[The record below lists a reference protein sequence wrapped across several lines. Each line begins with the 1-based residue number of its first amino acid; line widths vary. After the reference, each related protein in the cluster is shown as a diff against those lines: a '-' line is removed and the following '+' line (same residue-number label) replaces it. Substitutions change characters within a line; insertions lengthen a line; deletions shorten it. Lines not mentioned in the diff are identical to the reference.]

1 MRLSSTL
8 FKQGKRALLAVLSL
22 AVAMSLVNCGKVK
35 EEVTYVVGLEEYVY
49 GYPLVMMDVT
59 REVMTATPV
68 SGQYTAPIN
77 QFERLRT
84 YVSPEYKNVVRISVN
99 SLWSTAFLDLDQE
112 PMIVSVPDMGGRYIV
127 VQAMN
132 MWTDNFLSA
141 GTRTNGGKAGKYLI
155 AGPKWNGSVPKD
167 VDQAFKCTTRY
178 GFVLIQMSAGSPA
191 DFPAINAKQDQLKIT
206 PLSAWGKPYTPPA
219 TVPVNPDTDTTATP
233 FDQVRL
239 MSGEMFFRRLAK
251 ALADNPPYPADST
264 KIELLKKLGV
274 EAGKPF
280 DASKLNPDVLKGINV
295 VPYEVNKLFEAGPF
309 TMKTVNGWINMLDI
323 GAYGTDYQTR
333 AYVAYMGLGALS
345 KEDAVYP
352 SAFVDSTNTA
362 LDGSHKYDMHFEK
375 GGLPPSKPGVWSISP
390 YRGNFYV
397 SNSLNRYGIL
407 SSMPLKYNA
416 DGSLD
421 IYMQKDSPCADKESN
436 WLPIPPSGMFNL
448 TVRSYQPGEA
458 LLDGSYKLPPVVR
471 VQ

>member
-1 MRLSSTL
+1 MRLSSA
-8 FKQGKRALLAVLSL
+8 FSNQRKRVLLAVLAL
-22 AVAMSLVNCGKVK
+22 TVAMSMVNCGKVK

-84 YVSPEYKNVVRISVN
+84 YVSPDYKNVVRISVN

-112 PMIVSVPDMGGRYIV
+112 PMIVSVPDMDGRYFV

-155 AGPKWNGSVPKD
+155 AGPKWNGSAPKD

-178 GFVLIQMSAGSPA
+178 AFVLIQMSAGSPA

-239 MSGEMFFRRLAK
+239 MSGEMFFSRLAK

-264 KIELLKKLGV
+264 KIELLKKL
-274 EAGKPF
+274 AWRP
-280 DASKLNPDVLKGINV
+280 ANP
-295 VPYEVNKLFEAGPF
+295 
-309 TMKTVNGWINMLDI
+309 
-323 GAYGTDYQTR
+323 
-333 AYVAYMGLGALS
+333 
-345 KEDAVYP
+345 
-352 SAFVDSTNTA
+352 
-362 LDGSHKYDMHFEK
+362 
-375 GGLPPSKPGVWSISP
+375 
-390 YRGNFYV
+390 
-397 SNSLNRYGIL
+397 
-407 SSMPLKYNA
+407 SMPQ
-416 DGSLD
+416 S
-421 IYMQKDSPCADKESN
+421 
-436 WLPIPPSGMFNL
+436 
-448 TVRSYQPGEA
+448 
-458 LLDGSYKLPPVVR
+458 
-471 VQ
+471 